1 MSNHTLVSVDVAKN
15 VLEVAVS
22 YDAGR
27 VSQRKRL
34 SRNQFLK
41 FCVQQKTATFLL
53 EACSSSHYW
62 GRRLQEMG
70 HQVAPLPPHAA
81 RPYVTRNKT
90 DRTDAKGLLEAYR
103 NEDIKPVPVKSVEQH
118 AIAAIHRMRSGWKA
132 ERTARI
138 NCVRGILR
146 EFGIILPAGAR
157 AVVPKVQE
165 LLREP
170 DTPIP
175 GILRPTLDEAC
186 DEILELERRSKHAE
200 QQLTV
205 FARSN
210 PQVSRLCSVPGV
222 GLLSATALVAFV
234 GGVQRFRTARH
245 FASYLGITPRERSS
259 GSKRILGRI
268 SKRGDVYLRML
279 LIHGARAVLLS
290 AKRMKHPD
298 PLRTWALSVEARR
311 GHNKAAVAVANKMAR
326 IVWAVWLRQD
336 EYNATAKAA

>member
-1 MSNHTLVSVDVAKN
+1 MRNHTLVSVDVAKN
-15 VLEVAVS
+15 VLEVAIS
-22 YDAGR
+22 HAAGR

-41 FCVQQKTATFLL
+41 FCVQQEAATFLL

-70 HQVAPLPPHAA
+70 HNVVLLPPHAV

-118 AIAAIHRMRSGWKA
+118 AIAALHRLRSGWKA

-146 EFGIILPAGAR
+146 ELGIVLPVGAR

-170 DTPIP
+170 GCIIP
-175 GILRPTLDEAC
+175 GILQPVLDEAC
-186 DEILELERRSKHAE
+186 DEIQELERKAKHVE
-200 QQLTV
+200 LQLAA

-210 PQVSRLCSVPGV
+210 PLVGRLCSVPGV

-234 GGVQRFRTARH
+234 GNVQRFRTARH

-259 GSKRILGRI
+259 GSMRILGRI

-298 PLRTWALSVEARR
+298 PLRTWALEVEERR
-311 GHNKAAVAVANKMAR
+311 GHNKAAVAVANKIAR

-336 EYNATAKAA
+336 EYNATSKAA